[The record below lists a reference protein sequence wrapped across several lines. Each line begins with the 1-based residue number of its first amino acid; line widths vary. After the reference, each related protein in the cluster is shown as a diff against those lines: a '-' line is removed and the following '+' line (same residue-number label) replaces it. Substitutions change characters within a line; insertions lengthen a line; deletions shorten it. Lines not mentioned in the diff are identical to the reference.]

1 MRYAYS
7 VTATLLAGG
16 AALSLAGFPAG
27 AQVAQ
32 NDDSQMARVVPRAG
46 APESFADLTAQLQ
59 PAVVNIST
67 RQRIEVSAR
76 GGNPFAGTPFEGLF
90 NQRRSQQ
97 QEEAEPQFREGQS
110 LGSGF
115 IISDSGYVV
124 TNNHVVSPNGRGSV
138 EEITVTLPDGN
149 EYEAELVGTDPQSDL
164 AVLKVSRREP
174 FPFVRFG
181 DSSQARVGDWVIA
194 IGNPF
199 GLGGTVTSGIV
210 SSVLRNTGGGAY
222 DRFIQTDASINR
234 GNSGGPLF
242 DMQGNVIGINNAIIS
257 PTGGSVGI
265 GFAIPAE
272 TAEPIVD
279 KLVRGVEIERGYLGI
294 QIQPVSD
301 DVASSLGLAR
311 NRGEIVQMVQPGEA
325 AARGGVEAG
334 DIVLSV
340 NGRDVTPDQTLSY
353 LVANIAPGTTI
364 PLEVIRDGQRRRLNV
379 TVGKRPTEDELRQ
392 SQMFDPDAEQEDDM
406 SPSDN
411 VVIEESLGLQV
422 LPLTPT
428 IARQLGAGADTRG
441 LVVASVDQNSDA
453 ARKGLQRG
461 DIILTANYRA
471 VTDVDGLESIVRS
484 AKADN
489 RDAVLLRV
497 QRRGGSPSYIAVRM
511 R

>member
-46 APESFADLTAQLQ
+46 APESFADLTEQLQ

-67 RQRIEVSAR
+67 RQRIEIASR
-76 GGNPFAGTPFEGLF
+76 NTNPFAGTPFEDLF
-90 NQRRSQQ
+90 NQRRGESGD
-97 QEEAEPQFREGQS
+97 AEPQFREGQS

-115 IISDSGYVV
+115 IISADGYVV
-124 TNNHVVSPNGRGSV
+124 TNNHVVNPPGQRAEL
-138 EEITVTLPDGN
+138 EEVTVTLPDGN
-149 EYEAELVGTDPQSDL
+149 EYEAEVVGTDSQSDL
-164 AVLKVSRREP
+164 AVLKISRREA
-174 FPFVRFG
+174 FPFVTFG
-181 DSSQARVGDWVIA
+181 DSRQARVGDWVIA

-210 SSVLRNTGGGAY
+210 SSVLRSAGGGAY
-222 DRFIQTDASINR
+222 DRYLQTDASINR

-294 QIQPVSD
+294 QIQPVND
-301 DVASSLGLAR
+301 DVAASLGLAR

-325 AARGGVEAG
+325 AARAGIEPG
-334 DIVLSV
+334 DIVLTV
-340 NGRDVTPDQTLSY
+340 NGREVTPDQTLSY

-364 PLEVIRDGQRRRLNV
+364 PVEVIRDGQRRQINV
-379 TVGKRPTEDELRQ
+379 TVGKRPSEEELRQ
-392 SQMFDPDAEQEDDM
+392 SQMFDPDAEPEDDM
-406 SPSDN
+406 APSDN
-411 VVIEESLGLQV
+411 EVIENSLGLQV
-422 LPLTPT
+422 LELTPA
-428 IARQLGAGADTRG
+428 IARQLGADAGTRG

-453 ARKGLQRG
+453 ARKGLRRG
-461 DIILTANYRA
+461 DILLTANYNPIVA
-471 VTDVDGLESIVRS
+471 VEDLEKIVRGAQS
-484 AKADN
+484 DD

-497 QRRGGSPSYIAVRM
+497 QRRGGSPQYIAVRM